1 MAEKLYE
8 SDFLTVNL
16 SKIFKGKSAP
26 TGAKSGIESTTSER
40 ADQDLEIRGDMPWEE
55 WLKRKQEENKK
66 LPKEQQLSEYA
77 VETEVFK
84 EFYNEEWGN
93 DADLTKKLLD
103 IGDLLRKAFKV
114 LHFNAPNN
122 PFYNF
127 LKGGFGKDLVKK
139 DLLNA
144 STFKAIFTAVQKKQV
159 VTSEFREV
167 FDGAKEY
174 NILYCTNLYKKSPDK
189 ITEYLDLQSKI
200 LSPSAT
206 EYTAKDKLKNKQV
219 FIRVSLAADPT
230 KDDKSTK
237 AYVERLKK
245 YAAQIAGKSVQE
257 AELNSIETASKIYNM
272 LNGRRVEDD
281 VTSVGDEAQKSIV
294 SKINSSAEIFAALQL
309 LNTYSSSATI
319 QKILSIA
326 TNHQSVSSLRLADI
340 NAVQPVVAKI
350 IPAGKINTKDAVTI
364 ANALLNK
371 LQGKSK

>member
-1 MAEKLYE
+1 
-8 SDFLTVNL
+8 
-16 SKIFKGKSAP
+16 
-26 TGAKSGIESTTSER
+26 
-40 ADQDLEIRGDMPWEE
+40 
-55 WLKRKQEENKK
+55 
-66 LPKEQQLSEYA
+66 
-77 VETEVFK
+77 
-84 EFYNEEWGN
+84 
-93 DADLTKKLLD
+93 
-103 IGDLLRKAFKV
+103 
-114 LHFNAPNN
+114 
-122 PFYNF
+122 
-127 LKGGFGKDLVKK
+127 
-139 DLLNA
+139 
-144 STFKAIFTAVQKKQV
+144 
-159 VTSEFREV
+159 
-167 FDGAKEY
+167 
-174 NILYCTNLYKKSPDK
+174 LYKKSPDK

-230 KDDKSTK
+230 KDDNSTK

-340 NAVQPVVAKI
+340 NAVQPVVDKI